1 MKIVLSFFYFAYFA
15 MVGIYVIFMPKLLL
29 DVDYTKVEVGVIYA
43 VAPFMRFLLP
53 YAFKHLFR
61 LTDRVY
67 LFALVV
73 TFSSTLM
80 FIQTVEEFWFYLFAN
95 LFFGASM
102 GIVLPFVETISL
114 SRISKQE
121 YGKIRLWGSVGFI
134 VVALGL
140 GSMTNTRD
148 YILYYLATT
157 ALFTLLFGYVILQY
171 DNEVENLEQESDK
184 SFSLSIFWAFWSSIF
199 LMQVAFG
206 GFYNFFTIYELEQ
219 GLSLSLV
226 TFMWTFGVLCEIV
239 MLYFQ
244 GALLQR
250 NLLTI
255 LQVATFITAF
265 RWLLLYLFAD
275 NMLITFASQSLHAI
289 SFALYHT
296 TAITYVFSL
305 YSQKKLAQQ
314 FFLGIGFGLGG
325 TVGSLMAGHYYGE
338 SLFLIEAIITFIAGI
353 MLLVHQKRVNNVVST

>member
-1 MKIVLSFFYFAYFA
+1 MKIVLSLFYFAYFA

-29 DVDYTKVEVGVIYA
+29 DFDYTKVEVGVIYA

-53 YAFKHLFR
+53 YAFKYLFK
-61 LTDRVY
+61 LTHRVY
-67 LFALVV
+67 LYALSV
-73 TFSSTLM
+73 TFLSTVV
-80 FIQTVEEFWFYLFAN
+80 FIQTVENFWLYLFAN

-102 GIVLPFVETISL
+102 GIILPFVETISL
-114 SRISKQE
+114 SRISKKE
-121 YGKIRLWGSVGFI
+121 YGKVRLWGSIGFI

-140 GSMTNTRD
+140 GSMRGSTD
-148 YILYYLATT
+148 YILYSLATT
-157 ALFTLLFGYVILQY
+157 ALFAIVFGYVALRY
-171 DNEVENLEQESDK
+171 DSEVESQKQESDK

-275 NMLITFASQSLHAI
+275 NTVITFASQSLHAI

-296 TAITYVFSL
+296 AGISYVFSL

-314 FFLGIGFGLGG
+314 FFLGMGFGLGG
-325 TVGSLMAGHYYGE
+325 TVGSLIAGRYYGE
-338 SLFLIEAIITFIAGI
+338 SLFLIEAIITFVAGI
-353 MLLVHQKRVNNVVST
+353 MLLIHKRRVST